1 MTSGFD
7 PVSGAS
13 RRGFLSGAMAT
24 AAFDASA
31 GAAQAG
37 QGNVA
42 GPAPATPSVPGPGA
56 GAQRAAGG
64 DRPVIAML
72 VHPKMVLQDLVG
84 PLTVF
89 NMMRADI
96 HLVWKTLDP
105 VATDVG
111 IAVTPTTRLADCPAD
126 LDILF
131 VPGGLD
137 GSVAVMADAEVL
149 AFLADRGARARY
161 VTSDCTGSLVLG
173 ATGLLRGYRATSHW
187 TVRDE
192 LALLG
197 AIPSADRVVVD
208 RNRLTGGGVTAGI
221 DFGLTL
227 AALIRGEEAA
237 QRIQLV
243 IEYAPAP
250 PFHAGTP
257 ETAPPAIVQA
267 VSAARRPT
275 LLRAR
280 EQAAAVAAGW
290 ADVAGSAGGTAALQ

>member
-7 PVSGAS
+7 ALPGAS
-13 RRGFLSGAMAT
+13 RRGFLTGAV
-24 AAFDASA
+24 A
-31 GAAQAG
+31 GAALAAG
-37 QGNVA
+37 VSGAQGRSH
-42 GPAPATPSVPGPGA
+42 GDAPAQVEGGGA
-56 GAQRAAGG
+56 KEGVAA
-64 DRPVIAML
+64 RPVIALL
-72 VHPKMVLQDLVG
+72 VHPAMVLQDLVG

-96 HLVWKTLDP
+96 HLVWRDLAP
-105 VATDVG
+105 VSNDLG
-111 IAVTPTTRLADCPAD
+111 IFVTPTTRFADCPHD

-131 VPGGLD
+131 VPGGLE
-137 GSVAVMADAEVL
+137 GSIAMMGDADVL
-149 AFLADRGARARY
+149 SFLADRGGRARY

-173 ATGLLRGYRATSHW
+173 AAGLLRGYRATSHW

-192 LALLG
+192 LALFG
-197 AIPSADRVVVD
+197 AIPSADRVVQD

-250 PFHAGTP
+250 PFDAGTP
-257 ETAPPAIVQA
+257 ETAPPAIREA
-267 VSAARRPT
+267 VEAARRPAV
-275 LLRAR
+275 LRAR
-280 EQAAAVAAGW
+280 AQAAAVVAGW
-290 ADVAGSAGGTAALQ
+290 AAGGGGASVQ